1 MNLRVQVSGAG
12 VGDSPGGVG
21 DVINLT
27 GDDESVESGLAP
39 PLPGVDDGAAGV
51 PQPRT
56 ERAARPVRRRLSSPD
71 EEEEEEEEEEDA
83 SSDAEKDLEGNDDD
97 DEDEDAPGAGP
108 GAPEPAMAGASGL

>member
-71 EEEEEEEEEEDA
+71 EEEEEEEEDA